1 MKKISTFLFLL
12 VMIGTSQLVEAGSGD
27 QASPSPSARATQMT
41 RQLAKKIQL
50 SEGQYV
56 KVRQLN
62 LRLLNDVQAVKAASA
77 GDVTAMDRQLAELQ
91 SHYEWDLTAILG
103 PRQMVAYNQSK
114 ADLMAM
120 SVR

>member
-1 MKKISTFLFLL
+1 MKKVFTFLFLL

-27 QASPSPSARATQMT
+27 QATPSIGARATQMA

-62 LRLLNDVQAVKAASA
+62 LRLLNDVQAVKTQSA
-77 GDVTAMDRQLAELQ
+77 GDVAAIDQQLAELQ

-103 PRQMVAYNQSK
+103 PRQMVAYTQSK

>member
-1 MKKISTFLFLL
+1 MKKIFTFLLL
-12 VMIGTSQLVEAGSGD
+12 SAMVGTSQLAEAGSGD
-27 QASPSPSARATQMT
+27 QTSPNARATQMVK
-41 RQLAKKIQL
+41 QLAKKIQL

-62 LRLLNDVQAVKAASA
+62 LRLLNDVQAVKAQSA
-77 GDVTAMDRQLAELQ
+77 GDAAAIDQQLAELQ

-114 ADLMAM
+114 ADMMAM
-120 SVR
+120 SVGR